1 METPTTREEWLTAA
15 ARIMWPWVLRAD
27 KTLRNE
33 NERAQAQVKPNAR
46 INQIKFSTS
55 LMTGGLTR
63 TGEIGH
69 VQYKHSTGNGKHEI
83 RISPALGGKNNPTVT
98 DTVQVSYVLLHEL
111 VHVATPGQGHRGNFP
126 RICKVLGFEGKPTAN
141 YAPKNKRLWYDIRQQ
156 VIDEIGLYPHRQV
169 TLPPKRGQRGVGSRL
184 IKCECGSCGCI
195 IRLTRKWIA
204 ECHARSST
212 PDFIEVTCPVCTQ
225 FMEVC

>member
-1 METPTTREEWLTAA
+1 MDTAPNRENWLTAA

-33 NERAQAQVKPNAR
+33 NDAARGFTKPSAR

-55 LMTGGLTR
+55 LMSGGLTR

-69 VQYKHSTGNGKHEI
+69 VQYKHSTKNGKHEI
-83 RISPALGGKNNPTVT
+83 RISPALGGKDRPTVT

-126 RICKVLGFEGKPTAN
+126 RICKVLGFKGKPTAN
-141 YAPKNKRLWYDIRQQ
+141 FAPKNERLWYDIRQK

-169 TLPPKRGQRGVGSRL
+169 ELPPKRGQRGIGSRL
-184 IKCECGSCGCI
+184 IKCECMSCGCI
-195 IRLTRKWIA
+195 IRLSRKWIA
-204 ECHARSST
+204 ICHDRSST
-212 PDFIEVTCPVCTQ
+212 PDFTEVTCPVCTS